1 MAQRG
6 ASEAMMSSITNQTL
20 RALRRILRASELG
33 GRRLAAETGLTPS
46 QMLVLQEIARREDV
60 TPGAIASALQFGHAT
75 VTNILD
81 RLETSGFAVRR
92 RGEQDK
98 RQVLVRITEAGAS
111 ALAAAPDMLQSRFNA
126 TFTALPTWEQAMIL
140 AALERLSDVLG
151 VSAIDAA
158 PLIDAGTID
167 RNHPTED
174 R

>member
-1 MAQRG
+1 MS
-6 ASEAMMSSITNQTL
+6 ASVPNQTL

-60 TPGAIASALQFGHAT
+60 TPGTIASTLQFGHAT

-81 RLETSGFAVRR
+81 RLTASGLIARR

-98 RQVLVRITEAGAS
+98 RQVLVSITEAGTS

-126 TFTALPTWEQAMIL
+126 GFMKLPIWEQAMIL
-140 AALERLSDVLG
+140 AALERLGDVLG
-151 VSAIDAA
+151 ASAIDAA
-158 PLIDAGTID
+158 PLIDTGAID
-167 RNHPTED
+167 RD
-174 R
+174 RPQENR